1 MVSLRFRTQA
11 RLIDST
17 SDQML
22 KIYLSFPKPKTT
34 FLPYLMKQNHTKHV
48 GAKQQA
54 LPTVIHFP
62 FPFVPWSVLYPAS
75 FYEFRFWV
83 LLLHFLVLSL
93 SFGVCFVPHFKLSLL
108 LLLRVP
114 SCVPLRITFCL
125 LFTRWNAEHPRDG
138 RMQMTTPTHSKP
150 EAGCS
155 WRQTPKVS

>member
-1 MVSLRFRTQA
+1 MLMVSLRFRTQA

-17 SDQML
+17 S
-22 KIYLSFPKPKTT
+22 KTT
-34 FLPYLMKQNHTKHV
+34 LLPYLMKQNHTKHV

-62 FPFVPWSVLYPAS
+62 FPFVVRSLSRILLWVPL
-75 FYEFRFWV
+75 WV

-93 SFGVCFVPHFKLSLL
+93 SFGVCFAPHFKLSLL

-125 LFTRWNAEHPRDG
+125 LFTRWNAEHPRD
-138 RMQMTTPTHSKP
+138 
-150 EAGCS
+150 AGCK
-155 WRQTPKVS
+155 WPHLLTRNRKLAAAEGKHLK